1 MTNPDSEQ
9 QRIEKL
15 IELAR
20 ATSGPEMPADDLWP
34 EIRGRIERA
43 KVVALPAPAG
53 DVPTRATRSRRSA
66 LWIGAAVAAAGAIFL
81 IGRASGGFS
90 DEPVVELTEGPTV
103 TSIPDSAGAYER
115 QARILFNR
123 LSLERS
129 LLRPEALR
137 LIERDLHT
145 VDAAIAELDAAVA
158 RDPNNP
164 VLRRLLVSSYRE
176 KVDILKRVGNA
187 E

>member
-1 MTNPDSEQ
+1 MTHSEDAA
-9 QRIEKL
+9 RLAKL
-15 IELAR
+15 VADAR
-20 ATSGPEMPADDLWP
+20 ATRADQVPPDDIWP
-34 EIRGRIERA
+34 SIRDRIERG
-43 KVVALPAPAG
+43 KVVTLPAPAAASARE
-53 DVPTRATRSRRSA
+53 RARVRRSFM
-66 LWIGAAVAAAGAIFL
+66 WVGAAVAAGLTFFV
-81 IGRASGGFS
+81 IGRASGRFTGAPRI
-90 DEPVVELTEGPTV
+90 EQPATV
-103 TSIPDSAGAYER
+103 TVTNVADSAGAYAE

-129 LLRPEALR
+129 LLRPGALAA
-137 LIERDLHT
+137 IERDLHV
-145 VDAAIAELDAAVA
+145 VDSAIAELDAAVA